1 MSSKENNRAEHDSEL
16 RKLAEEIA
24 WKKAPRS
31 PERLSPGDTQKI
43 IHELRVHQIELEMQN
58 EELRRTQLE
67 LDAARERY
75 FNLYDLAPAGYCTLD
90 NQGLVLET
98 NLTAATMLGVTREAL
113 TRQPVSRFIL
123 KDDQDIYY
131 LLSKQLFKHG
141 EPQTCELRMAKKDGT
156 IFWVHLEATRLQ
168 DADGSF
174 VCHAILSN
182 ITKRK
187 HAEEAL
193 QEENRKQYRNLVE
206 GTSDLVTRVD
216 AVGHILFVNHA
227 ILKICGL
234 TNAEDVQAAIDA
246 GADFLGFVLYPM
258 SPRFVSPAKAKELIK
273 KVPRR
278 IKTVGVFVDSPPN
291 QIVELMEFCGFNIAQ
306 LHGNESAADA
316 LEIGKER
323 VWKAMALNTEDD
335 IKQAAAFPALAILAD
350 SIGPEL
356 RGGTGKKCDWQQA
369 AKAAKQLKLILA
381 GGINPE
387 NVAEAI
393 KTVKPF
399 AVDVCSG
406 IEKSKGIKD
415 HRKILELAAKLKS
428 IKK

>member
-1 MSSKENNRAEHDSEL
+1 MNVK
-16 RKLAEEIA
+16 
-24 WKKAPRS
+24 
-31 PERLSPGDTQKI
+31 
-43 IHELRVHQIELEMQN
+43 
-58 EELRRTQLE
+58 
-67 LDAARERY
+67 
-75 FNLYDLAPAGYCTLD
+75 
-90 NQGLVLET
+90 
-98 NLTAATMLGVTREAL
+98 
-113 TRQPVSRFIL
+113 
-123 KDDQDIYY
+123 
-131 LLSKQLFKHG
+131 
-141 EPQTCELRMAKKDGT
+141 
-156 IFWVHLEATRLQ
+156 
-168 DADGSF
+168 
-174 VCHAILSN
+174 
-182 ITKRK
+182 
-187 HAEEAL
+187 
-193 QEENRKQYRNLVE
+193 
-206 GTSDLVTRVD
+206 
-216 AVGHILFVNHA
+216 
-227 ILKICGL
+227 LKICGL